1 MKLCMFSI
9 NTLKSIAVLFCMA
22 ILFSCKN
29 DLKNI
34 QEMSVVHKFPQGE
47 TYNFRLVYTDS
58 TRVVAIV
65 TSPQN
70 NDFSNQKFPYW
81 EFPKGIKVDF
91 FDRKNNK
98 NTVEANYGVI
108 YSNSQMVELR
118 DSVVLTTFDGK
129 KLKTS
134 QLFWDQKQDWVFTE
148 RDFTFTDSI
157 KGTLTKGIG
166 MDFDKNFS
174 NVKAHKT
181 TGVLAI
187 EDKGEE

>member
-91 FDRKNNK
+91 FDRKTK
-98 NTVEANYGVI
+98 YLFI
-108 YSNSQMVELR
+108 IFFSLKISWFLK
-118 DSVVLTTFDGK
+118 VVF
-129 KLKTS
+129 
-134 QLFWDQKQDWVFTE
+134 F
-148 RDFTFTDSI
+148 
-157 KGTLTKGIG
+157 
-166 MDFDKNFS
+166 
-174 NVKAHKT
+174 
-181 TGVLAI
+181 
-187 EDKGEE
+187 